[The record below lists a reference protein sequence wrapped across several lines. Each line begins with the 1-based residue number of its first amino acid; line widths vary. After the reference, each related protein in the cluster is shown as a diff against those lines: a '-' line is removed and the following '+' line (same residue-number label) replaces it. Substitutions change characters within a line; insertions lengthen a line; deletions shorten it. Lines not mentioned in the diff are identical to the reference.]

1 MNLFEVVFA
10 MCMMVTNLYVYS
22 YIVGTISLTV
32 EKGDEKEF
40 MNQKK
45 MMMVDAYIAKN
56 HLPEDLGQRI
66 RKYFVFQISKSRS
79 MSGSAM
85 QELSPPMFRKVMYF
99 LYHETVSSSPVFANV
114 NPDVLGE
121 CVLCIGQQWFM
132 PAEVRPKPCSSHIS
146 IRHVSLLGHCS
157 GGNR

>member
-1 MNLFEVVFA
+1 VRA
-10 MCMMVTNLYVYS
+10 VT
-22 YIVGTISLTV
+22 
-32 EKGDEKEF
+32 GDEKEF

-56 HLPEDLGQRI
+56 HLPEELGQRI

-99 LYHETVSSSPVFANV
+99 LYYETVSSSPVFANV

-132 PAEVRPKPCSSHIS
+132 PAEVTTQAPPQPHWHCPMSCAPDSSCVRTGTFHGGYDVDFALLRPRGRS
-146 IRHVSLLGHCS
+146 RGVYG
-157 GGNR
+157 R

>member
-1 MNLFEVVFA
+1 VASNDA
-10 MCMMVTNLYVYS
+10 YTA
-22 YIVGTISLTV
+22 T
-32 EKGDEKEF
+32 GDEKEF